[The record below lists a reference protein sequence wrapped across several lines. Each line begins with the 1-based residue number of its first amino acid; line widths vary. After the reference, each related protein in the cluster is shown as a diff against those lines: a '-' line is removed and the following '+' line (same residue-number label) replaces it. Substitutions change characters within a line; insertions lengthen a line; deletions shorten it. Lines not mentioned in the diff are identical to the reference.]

1 MEDLPINMNH
11 ARRRS
16 NSSTQTRGA
25 AAFKSKFEMVEP
37 EPVFE
42 DMPVEEIQEEEN
54 HIRLE
59 QQSTA
64 SNSENQSIEEEEHN

>member
-1 MEDLPINMNH
+1 MPINMTI

-16 NSSTQTRGA
+16 NSSTATRGA
-25 AAFKSKFEMVEP
+25 AAFKTKFEVVEA

-42 DMPVEEIQEEEN
+42 DMPPEDIEDDNN

-64 SNSENQSIEEEEHN
+64 SSSEGQSIEEEH